1 MNTKLRARLLG
12 TACTSVLALAALPA
26 LAQEVSVTDANAL
39 ITANQSNTPAT
50 GMSIISTNGTL
61 NTSFVGVLND
71 SVTGSTVNT
80 LNNTVASSVLGNEA
94 VLGIRSNVNT
104 EVAGGDGA
112 TVNANQTLGY
122 DARTSQT
129 ANLAIGVVQ
138 GNQNV
143 TSAATTANTVVSV
156 SDGAVGTS
164 TIDVTGNAQRAS
176 GALSLAQTS
185 INTTAN
191 SSNMTA
197 GIATSQVNEG
207 SSLTLT
213 SASLAGI
220 NVGDV
225 NTEGATDS
233 TLTLSGNSQAAFGAG
248 NSATNGLTAT
258 VSNATLDARG
268 GAATSS
274 LFASGGTSTTDAIGN
289 SDVVATFAIGNTQ
302 AQDGATLNAVTD
314 GVGRGFELTVAG
326 PVATSTL
333 TNDNNTAS
341 SSIRGNE
348 ATNIATLVMTNVETQ
363 NAAVLA
369 PGTVAAIANSQNID
383 GTVSATTMGSAGL
396 AMETAIG
403 AALDDSTVST
413 SGNAVTA
420 AATANTGSN
429 RMVVTANGLN
439 TGLTGTP
446 DATVTLP
453 GAAGSQT
460 ANADAGFAVSSAQ
473 QAEGSVTASLVNNAT
488 TPTFGARIQTSVT
501 GNITESTIASD
512 LNTLSATATG
522 NEITAAGNAIAISGT
537 NVTTT
542 TALANSQGL
551 LADVS
556 AVIGTPAVAAVAPQ
570 TFNFTGLTAAPGSTP
585 VTTPAGIS
593 QAEGDAIALSIASL
607 NPSLTATFNAATNT
621 LTINNSGGAGVV
633 IPSDTYTYGGSPASL
648 ASGGVTIAAG
658 ADITDSTLSVD
669 GNITRGTVTGNTAAN
684 QLSVTAANIAQG
696 SALATANANVATTGV
711 STATAD
717 NALTNAQAVGA
728 NDLTTTVSAAF
739 AITQV
744 PTTAVDSSTLSVS
757 GNTQMATTTGNAGV
771 NAIALSATNM
781 DTTSALMSL
790 QQGTGTAALAVS
802 GMQVFAPAA
811 TLDSTV
817 DLSRNVNQA
826 MATLNTVNN
835 SVSVSAA
842 NIVSASAGVNAVL
855 DATTLAA
862 GNTLSA
868 TADNVLNNRQIADTT
883 GSVAATANTTVV
895 NGDGGIGSP
904 APFPSAGIR
913 NSTINMDANR
923 TVAQSTVNNAVNSM
937 ALNGGA
943 VLQATGGV
951 LNAQVSDATST
962 ATASSEVTLKI
973 GATGADEA
981 VDSSTV
987 SIDGNRTAAQA
998 SGNVASNALNVSA
1011 LSLTGTG
1018 VGGGSSVLNGG
1029 VSGVGLVDGTKS
1041 TYGVLNNQGNSGAV
1055 TAVVTAVDYGG
1066 SFGSV
1071 TPALSATASSMTL
1084 NGNQVAANAMG
1095 NSASNSLTLAALN
1108 YGTSSAAIANEQA
1121 NSANITATITT
1132 ASLVLNPVLGVG
1144 SSNLSSIGNTISS
1157 SAVGNSAVST
1167 LIRN

>member
-1 MNTKLRARLLG
+1 MNKNLRTHLLG
-12 TACTSVLALAALPA
+12 TACTSVLALAAFPA
-26 LAQEVSVTDANAL
+26 LAQEVSVTNANAL
-39 ITANQSNTPAT
+39 ITANQSNTPSTA
-50 GMSIISTNGTL
+50 MSIISTNGTL
-61 NTSFVGVLND
+61 DTSFVGVLTD
-71 SVTGSTVNT
+71 TVTGSTVNT

-94 VLGIRSNVNT
+94 VLGILSTVNT
-104 EVAGGDGA
+104 EVAGGTGA
-112 TVNANQTLGY
+112 DVTAAQAY
-122 DARTSQT
+122 DAADGFRADALAD

-138 GNQNV
+138 GNRDV
-143 TSAATTANTVVSV
+143 TSSATTANTVASV
-156 SDGAVGTS
+156 NDGAVGTS

-197 GIATSQVNEG
+197 GIATSQVNAD

-220 NVGDV
+220 RVGDA

-258 VSNATLDARG
+258 VSNATLTPVVGSAV
-268 GAATSS
+268 
-274 LFASGGTSTTDAIGN
+274 STTDADGGAGTN
-289 SDVVATFAIGNTQ
+289 AAGTANADATFAIGNAQTQ
-302 AQDGATLNAVTD
+302 EGGALSAITD
-314 GVGRGFELTVAG
+314 GVGRGFELIVAG

-333 TNDNNTAS
+333 TNDSNTAS

-348 ATNIATLVMTNVETQ
+348 ATNTATLAMTNVVTG
-363 NAAVLA
+363 AVATPA

-383 GTVSATTMGSAGL
+383 GTVAATTMGAAGL

-403 AALDDSTVST
+403 ATLADSTVST

-439 TGLTGTP
+439 TGLTATP
-446 DATVTLP
+446 SAVVPFSIFTGD
-453 GAAGSQT
+453 QT
-460 ANADAGFAVSSAQ
+460 ATATAAFAATNAQ
-473 QAEGSVTASLVNNAT
+473 QAQGSVTASLVNNAT

-522 NEITAAGNAIAISGT
+522 NEITAAGNAINISGA
-537 NVTTT
+537 NVQTT

-556 AVIGTPAVAAVAPQ
+556 AVIGTPAVAAVAPS
-570 TFNFTGLTAAPGSTP
+570 TFTAAPFTITGSGSSVIATPTDLSLAQGQALAAQIAAIDSSLTAAY
-585 VTTPAGIS
+585 
-593 QAEGDAIALSIASL
+593 DAVADTITVNRTGGGA
-607 NPSLTATFNAATNT
+607 LTATPTAF
-621 LTINNSGGAGVV
+621 
-633 IPSDTYTYGGSPASL
+633 TYGGSPASL

-658 ADITDSTLSVD
+658 ANITDSTLSVD

-684 QLSVTAANIAQG
+684 RLAVTAANITQG
-696 SALATANANVATTGV
+696 SALTTANANYDYATL
-711 STATAD
+711 TATAAAD
-717 NALTNAQAVGA
+717 NALTNSQAIGN
-728 NDLTTTVSAAF
+728 NDLTTTVSGAF
-739 AITQV
+739 AITQAA
-744 PTTAVDSSTLSVS
+744 TTAVDSSTLSVS

-771 NAIALSATNM
+771 NDIALSATNM
-781 DTTSALMSL
+781 DTTSALMS
-790 QQGTGTAALAVS
+790 QQVGLATTS
-802 GMQVFAPAA
+802 ATSDMQVYAPAA

-817 DLSRNVNQA
+817 DMSRNVNQA
-826 MATLNTVNN
+826 MATLNTVENR
-835 SVSVSAA
+835 VTVSAP
-842 NIVSASAGVNAVL
+842 NIASASTGANAVL

-862 GNTLSA
+862 GDTLSA
-868 TADNVLNNRQIADTT
+868 TADNVLNNLQAGAT
-883 GSVAATANTTVV
+883 SVAATANTTVV
-895 NGDGGIGSP
+895 NGDGGIGFP
-904 APFPSAGIR
+904 AAFASSGIR
-913 NSTINMDANR
+913 NSTINLDANR
-923 TVAQSTVNNAVNSM
+923 TVAQSTVNNAVNTM

-943 VLQATGGV
+943 ALAATGGV
-951 LNAQVSDATST
+951 LNAQESSATST
-962 ATASSEVTLKI
+962 ATASSNVALVI
-973 GATGADEA
+973 GATAANEA

-1011 LSLTGTG
+1011 LSLTGSG
-1018 VGGGSSVLNGG
+1018 AGSSVLN
-1029 VSGVGLVDGTKS
+1029 SGISGPTSPDGTNS
-1041 TYGVLNNQGNSGAV
+1041 TYGVLNNQDNSGAV
-1055 TAVVTAVDYGG
+1055 TAAVTSAVYGG
-1066 SFGSV
+1066 IFGS
-1071 TPALSATASSMTL
+1071 TAPALSATASSLTL

-1121 NSANITATITT
+1121 NSANITATITE
-1132 ASLVLNPVLGVG
+1132 ARLVLNPVAGVG